1 VTPGPGLDMIGP
13 LPAYLRQAKDDVTL
27 IAAPTGDEIWLVS
40 DYQLARQV
48 LTDKRCSRS
57 EAVKPGVPKF
67 NDAQPVAQ
75 SVMSMDGPQHAR
87 LRRIIASQL
96 SPRRAAEMVPFI
108 EQLTDGYLDRLTA
121 QGPPADLVEG
131 LAAPLPLAV
140 LGRLLG
146 VPEEDI
152 GQFKDRVAVL
162 FDISAGRPKGT
173 ARSRIE
179 LARYMT
185 YLTGYKRQHPGE
197 DLLTTLIS
205 AHDRDELSK
214 SEMITMGLA
223 LLAAGFETTAGQIS
237 LMVMVMLADPGTY
250 RKLGSQ
256 PEILPAVI
264 DEALRLSPV
273 APMSFTRAAQE
284 PVRLGRT
291 VIEPGQAVAVSLFQ
305 ANRDDEVFPKP
316 DELMLEE
323 RQWPQLTFG
332 YGSHR
337 CPGAHLARAQL
348 SVVLARLAQRFP
360 ALRLADGPEPVSWKQ
375 GIATRGLS
383 RLMVTW

>member
-1 VTPGPGLDMIGP
+1 
-13 LPAYLRQAKDDVTL
+13 
-27 IAAPTGDEIWLVS
+27 
-40 DYQLARQV
+40 
-48 LTDKRCSRS
+48 
-57 EAVKPGVPKF
+57 
-67 NDAQPVAQ
+67 
-75 SVMSMDGPQHAR
+75 MDGPEHAR

-96 SPRRAAEMVPFI
+96 NPRRAAEMTPLI
-108 EQLTDGYLDRLTA
+108 EELTDGYLDRLA
-121 QGPPADLVEG
+121 AHGPPADLVEE
-131 LAAPLPLAV
+131 LATPLPLAV

-162 FDISAGRPKGT
+162 FDISGSRPKGT

-185 YLTGYKRQHPGE
+185 YLTDYKRQHPGD
-197 DLLTTLIS
+197 DLLSTLIS
-205 AHDRDELSK
+205 AHDRGELSK

-237 LMVMVMLADPGTY
+237 LAVMVMLADPGLY
-250 RKLGSQ
+250 RRLASQ

-264 DEALRLSPV
+264 DEIMRLSPV
-273 APMSFTRAAQE
+273 APMSFTRAATE
-284 PVRLGRT
+284 PVQLGRV
-291 VIEPGQAVAVSLFQ
+291 VIEPGQAIAVSLFQ
-305 ANRDDEVFPKP
+305 ANRDGEVFTKP
-316 DELMLEE
+316 DELTLEE
-323 RQWPQLTFG
+323 REWPQLAFG

-348 SVVLARLAQRFP
+348 SVVLARLALRFP
-360 ALRLADGPEPVSWKQ
+360 ALRLADVSDPVSWKQ